1 MVTKT
6 LKGFRQRIKQDGTG
20 KVTIER
26 VPYFGLDT
34 SAKIRRKKSKKT
46 RPISAGLAGLFSPV
60 KK

>member
-1 MVTKT
+1 MATKV
-6 LKGFRQRIKQDGTG
+6 LKGFREVPRQDGSG

-34 SAKIRRKKSKKT
+34 SKKIRQKKSRKV
-46 RPISAGLAGLFSPV
+46 RAVQGGFAALFSPV